1 MVYPT
6 RSTLRVLEKHAR
18 MTVEA
23 RWNVDRPRNPESIPH
38 FQAIPG
44 PLPYLTNLAKRGRSI
59 QGLKDM
65 PLHPSRRF
73 NPRLLVF

>member
-23 RWNVDRPRNPESIPH
+23 RWNVDRGDPQKPRIHPTLS
-38 FQAIPG
+38 G

-65 PLHPSRRF
+65 PLQPSRRF